1 MNNTDTLARKWW
13 KESVVYQ
20 VYPRSFKDANGDGI
34 GDLKGIM
41 SKLDYIKSLG
51 VNVIWINPVFASP
64 NADNG
69 YDISDYKAIMKD
81 FGTMQDFDSLL
92 TGMHQRGLKLVL
104 DLVVNHSS
112 DENEWFEQSVGVI
125 NHYGL
130 NPALREDRQQLY
142 EVMKEFLALTEL

>member
-1 MNNTDTLARKWW
+1 MRKLKSRLALLSASFSFILFSCQSNRQEHAMNNTDTLARKWW

-112 DENEWFEQSVGVI
+112 DENE
-125 NHYGL
+125 
-130 NPALREDRQQLY
+130 
-142 EVMKEFLALTEL
+142 